1 METGWTSVH
10 SETFKVRSQSMDIDT
25 QKVFVLRKVLE
36 AGSLKIRDVLE
47 SMLRCGVDSRV
58 ISTEI
63 SDSDE
68 VTRKMASASH
78 RHILVSSDL
87 GGDMKGKAVLAM
99 SGRDFTAICE
109 LLSKANPYSMHPE
122 ISAEMMERL
131 IPEWVRT
138 RVPAHSN
145 SFEVRE
151 MMFDAVAEFANMV
164 FSGYLMAAHKFLG
177 LTTFHSPPKTDVGL
191 RELELDYRLRPNAR
205 KRHYTL
211 CAENHF
217 AAPPHEFKVWF
228 LLIPGE
234 QTFAEILNRIEVV
247 EPA

>member
-1 METGWTSVH
+1 MIVH
-10 SETFKVRSQSMDIDT
+10 SEISKIRSEGQEIDA
-25 QKVFVLRKVLE
+25 QKAFVLKKVLE
-36 AGSLKIRDVLE
+36 AGSHKIQDVLE

-58 ISTEI
+58 MSTEI

-78 RHILVSSDL
+78 HHILVSSDL
-87 GGDMKGKAVLAM
+87 GGDMKGKALLAM

-109 LLSKANPYSMHPE
+109 LLRKVNPHSMHPE
-122 ISAEMMERL
+122 VSAEMMENL
-131 IPEWVRT
+131 VPEWVRT
-138 RVPAHSN
+138 RASAHSS

-177 LTTFHSPPKTDVGL
+177 LTTFHSPPVADVGL

-205 KRHYTL
+205 NRHYTL
-211 CAENHF
+211 CAENQF
-217 AAPPHEFKVWF
+217 VAPPYEFKVWF

-247 EPA
+247 DLT